1 MFNKIYN
8 LIDWSVRSN
17 MASVLTDCP
26 HREKLGWLEVAH
38 LMQYSIQYRYN
49 MARFYE
55 KVMND
60 MRSTQAENGQ
70 IATTAPELVEFEGG
84 FKDTPEWGSAF
95 IISPWYVYQ
104 WYGDKQLIEK
114 NYPDMQR
121 YLDYLLSKSDNYIIS
136 YGLGDWYDIGPNH
149 PGESQ
154 LTSNGVTATAI
165 FYYNTVIMQQIA
177 SLLNKSADA
186 DKYAKQASRIK
197 EAFNTTF
204 WNKSTR
210 KYDRDSQAANAI
222 ALYTGL
228 VESGNKE
235 QVFNNLIADIR
246 SRNNALTAGDV
257 GYRYVLRAL
266 EENNASDVIYDMNC
280 KYDVPG
286 YGWQLAHG
294 ATSLTESWQAYGFV
308 SNNHCM
314 LGHLMEWLF
323 SGLGGIRQ
331 EKGSVAFKNIVIKPE
346 PAGDIRDADT
356 SYESP
361 YGLIHSSWKDDKETF
376 SLRVEIPANSS
387 ASIYLPANAPG
398 QISESGIPLQEIKGM
413 KFSAPVNGRIKVET
427 GSGIYNFIVE
437 K

>member
-1 MFNKIYN
+1 
-8 LIDWSVRSN
+8 
-17 MASVLTDCP
+17 
-26 HREKLGWLEVAH
+26 
-38 LMQYSIQYRYN
+38 
-49 MARFYE
+49 
-55 KVMND
+55 
-60 MRSTQAENGQ
+60 
-70 IATTAPELVEFEGG
+70 
-84 FKDTPEWGSAF
+84 
-95 IISPWYVYQ
+95 
-104 WYGDKQLIEK
+104 
-114 NYPDMQR
+114 MQR
-121 YLDYLLSKSDNYIIS
+121 YLDYLLSKADNYIIS

-165 FYYNTVIMQQIA
+165 FYYNTTIMQKIA
-177 SLLNKSADA
+177 LLLNKPADA
-186 DKYAKQASRIK
+186 DKYAEQAARIK
-197 EAFNTTF
+197 KAFNDTF
-204 WNKSTR
+204 WNRSNH
-210 KYDRDSQAANAI
+210 KYDRNSQAANAI

-228 VESGNKE
+228 VEPENKE

-266 EENNASDVIYDMNC
+266 EENDASDVIYDMNC

-323 SGLGGIRQ
+323 SGLGGIQQ
-331 EKGSVAFKNIVIKPE
+331 EKESVAFKNIVIKPE
-346 PAGDIRDADT
+346 PVGDIRNANT

-361 YGLIHSSWKDDKETF
+361 YGLIRSDWKNDEDTF
-376 SLRVEIPANSS
+376 ELRVEIPANSQ
-387 ASIYLPANAPG
+387 ASVCLPASTIE
-398 QISESGIPLQEIKGM
+398 QISESGISLKTRQGM
-413 KFSAPVNGRIKVET
+413 KFSSPTNGRIKIEI
-427 GSGIYNFIVE
+427 GSGIYNFMVQ